1 MRFVSGTSGP
11 IETLI
16 GGLKS
21 QGTAHVSPDGRWIA
35 YDADDSGQFEIY
47 VRPYP
52 RTNDGRWRIST
63 SGGRQPLWS
72 PSGREL
78 YYRDFAGA
86 LLAVPI
92 TTTPAFQAGAPTQ
105 IIAGGRYRGNGV
117 TLSGRTY
124 DVSRDNSRFLMI
136 RAGTPTGGP
145 LTMVV
150 DRKSTRLNSSHTDI
164 SRMPSSA

>member
-1 MRFVSGTSGP
+1 MLFRS
-11 IETLI
+11 
-16 GGLKS
+16 
-21 QGTAHVSPDGRWIA
+21 
-35 YDADDSGQFEIY
+35 
-47 VRPYP
+47 
-52 RTNDGRWRIST
+52 
-63 SGGRQPLWS
+63 
-72 PSGREL
+72 
-78 YYRDFAGA
+78 
-86 LLAVPI
+86 AVPI

-150 DRKSTRLNSSHTDI
+150 TENWFPELEGRLPA
-164 SRMPSSA
+164 R